1 MAVNYLASPPKKGN
15 SEAAALSGK
24 RILSLLFDLFLEK
37 EAGTLAGEDI
47 EFLHRM
53 RVATRRMRSLLK
65 VMNGVYDEERIEPI
79 NYDLRRVGQLLG
91 EVRDID
97 TFVPFL
103 RSCQTTL
110 PKSANPAI
118 EHVIE
123 DRLTAREQKL
133 KIIRA
138 EFKSEWYI
146 DLKRSMAEFIAEHSF
161 YDLESEDIQIVAPRL
176 IENCLIKILKH
187 RNRMYNASPAE
198 LHRQRIRFKRFR
210 YTCEFFMSFYGNKLA
225 PFIKELEDIQDILGL
240 MQDHSRDIQFLESRK
255 DEIVSDMKNKNASAS
270 LNDLLKHFH
279 KSIEQEHRK
288 FLLTWRIF
296 SLPENELRYL
306 YIIRNGIV

>member
-1 MAVNYLASPPKKGN
+1 MVVNYLETPPPKGN

-24 RILSLLFDLFLEK
+24 KVLSLLFDLFLEK
-37 EAGTLAGEDI
+37 EAGTLAGDDI

-65 VMNGVYDEERIEPI
+65 IMNGVYDEERVQPLY
-79 NYDLRRVGQLLG
+79 YDLRRVALLLG

-110 PKSANPAI
+110 PKSVNPAI

-123 DRLTAREQKL
+123 DRLMVREKSL
-133 KIIRA
+133 NIIRA

-146 DLKRSMAEFIAEHSF
+146 DFKRSMADFIAEHSF

-176 IENCLIKILKH
+176 IENCLVKILKR
-187 RNRMYNASPAE
+187 RNRIYDATHEE

-210 YTCEFFMSFYGNKLA
+210 YACEFFMSFYGNKLA
-225 PFIKELEDIQDILGL
+225 SFIQELEEIQDILGL
-240 MQDHSRDIQFLESRK
+240 MQDHSRDIKFLESSK
-255 DEIVSDMKNKNASAS
+255 DEIVADMKNKNGAAS

-279 KSIEQEHRK
+279 KSIDQEHKK
-288 FLLTWRIF
+288 FLLTWRRF